1 MPQKYC
7 HQIGEWVEDNVSQ
20 QVQKCVEQDC
30 NWWCLCCNKWL
41 CSLVWV
47 VVTVVKWVLQTVC
60 EILGDAFDL
69 FVASLQGGWDIIVG
83 IFTGDWSRVWDGFTR
98 ILGAFGGLLGDSFRA
113 VTLCGLVGGFRE
125 SINKWRL
132 RGYVEGLIDNSR
144 RFSDQEREQI
154 KEALGINGGG
164 FGLRLTVTS
173 YRGFVRSDYVKPG
186 ETVPALVQWHNDTN
200 PITRVDLKI
209 LAGFKWTS
217 FLEMGRP
224 DVRGD
229 NGNISESDIDE
240 YLANPSSK
248 SFSIYAVSD
257 SELLD
262 RIHNVQIKGDTIGLK
277 LVVDLKDQ
285 LFTEPTQVRAIPT
298 ALGVIENLARDPFNR
313 PPVDNSTDKS
323 SGASVLCK
331 PVIVGTFLFREN
343 HFTGYSACLYPSTC
357 LDGKTFGNDGGTGAE
372 YRQRV
377 PNWAST
383 YAPIH
388 ELGHTFGLCHVDGFD
403 RIMVGINDH
412 SWWSGWLL
420 WEYICFSGEPQFVYD
435 EAKKVWD
442 YIVAN
447 FPTNC
452 LARRQFDFA

>member
-1 MPQKYC
+1 
-7 HQIGEWVEDNVSQ
+7 
-20 QVQKCVEQDC
+20 
-30 NWWCLCCNKWL
+30 
-41 CSLVWV
+41 
-47 VVTVVKWVLQTVC
+47 
-60 EILGDAFDL
+60 
-69 FVASLQGGWDIIVG
+69 
-83 IFTGDWSRVWDGFTR
+83 
-98 ILGAFGGLLGDSFRA
+98 LLGDFIRA
-113 VTLCGLVGGFRE
+113 FTLCGLVGGFRE

-132 RGYVEGLIDNSR
+132 RGYAEGLIDKNE
-144 RFSDQEREQI
+144 RFSDADRAQI

-173 YRGFVRSDYVKPG
+173 YRGFVRSDYIKPG
-186 ETVPALVQWHNDTN
+186 DTVPALVRWNNDTGLD
-200 PITRVDLKI
+200 TKVDLKL

-217 FLEMGRP
+217 FTEMGRP
-224 DVRGD
+224 DLRGD

-248 SFSIYAVSD
+248 SFSIYATSD

-285 LFTEPTQVRAIPT
+285 LFTEPTQVRATPT
-298 ALGVIENLARDPFNR
+298 PIGVIENLAKDPFYR
-313 PPVDNSTDKS
+313 PPYDGSIDKS
-323 SGASVLCK
+323 SGAKVLCK

-357 LDGKTFGNDGGTGAE
+357 LDGQAFGNDGGTGAE

-377 PNWAST
+377 PNWVST
-383 YAPIH
+383 WAPIH

-403 RIMVGINDH
+403 RIMVGPNDH
-412 SWWSGWLL
+412 SLWSWWLL
-420 WEYICFSGEPQFVYD
+420 PEYICFSGEPQFVYD

-442 YIVAN
+442 YIIAH
-447 FPTNC
+447 FPTDC
-452 LARRQFDFA
+452 LANRQIVLE